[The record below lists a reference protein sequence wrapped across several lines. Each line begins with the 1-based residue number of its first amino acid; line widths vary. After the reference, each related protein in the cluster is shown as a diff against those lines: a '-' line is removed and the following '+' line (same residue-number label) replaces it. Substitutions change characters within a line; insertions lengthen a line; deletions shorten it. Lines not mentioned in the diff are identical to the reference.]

1 MGFRPKGVRSVI
13 LLKNGKKTF
22 IRFDL
27 KGWLSLDRYRSV
39 MAAKILLVDDVPE
52 QLTAYRRLLHRHF
65 EILTADSGDTA
76 IEILQRE
83 PDIEVIVSDMSMP
96 GMSGTDFFV
105 RAADMAPGA
114 TRIML
119 TGNMDMNATID
130 AINRG
135 GVFRYLQKPCASDD
149 LIGAVE
155 EGLKLKPVPAAGSS
169 GDACTLETPMTGWLQ
184 DAMQDCLLKT
194 FFQPIVDLRT
204 GGIVGAEALARWLHP
219 ADGWIPPSVFIPIA
233 EQSGMMPELGRRMLM
248 QACREA
254 STWRSQGFDLS
265 ISVNASIRQ
274 FVEGQMN
281 SDVRFALE
289 NSDLPAQNLTLELTE
304 SVLIHDPDKI
314 ISMLEEL
321 RAIGV
326 TLAID
331 DFGTG
336 YSSLAY
342 LKHLPIDRLK
352 IDRCFVK
359 DIDRDERDL
368 NFVRTMLDLARH
380 LGLSVVA
387 EGIERQEQRQI
398 LLDLGCRLGQGFLF
412 AKAIDAV
419 GFLDLLVRP
428 STDKQGRAVCDLAA
442 KAPTDAAFPVSI
454 RR

>member
-1 MGFRPKGVRSVI
+1 MV
-13 LLKNGKKTF
+13 
-22 IRFDL
+22 
-27 KGWLSLDRYRSV
+27 
-39 MAAKILLVDDVPE
+39 AKILLVDDVPE
-52 QLTAYRRLLHRHF
+52 QLTAYRRLLHRRF
-65 EILTADSGDTA
+65 EILTAESGDA
-76 IEILQRE
+76 ALDVLKRE
-83 PDIEVIVSDMSMP
+83 PAIDVIVSDMSMP

-105 RAADMAPGA
+105 RAAEMAPAA

-135 GVFRYLQKPCASDD
+135 GVFRYLQKPCASGD

-155 EGLKLKPVPAAGSS
+155 DGLKLRSTPTADAP
-169 GDACTLETPMTGWLQ
+169 GDTCMLETPVTGWLEE
-184 DAMQDCLLKT
+184 AMQDCLLKT

-204 GGIVGAEALARWLHP
+204 GAIVGAEALARWLHP

-233 EQSGMMPELGRRMLM
+233 EQSGLMPELGRRMLI

-254 STWRSQGFDLS
+254 AGWRARGFEVA
-265 ISVNASIRQ
+265 ISVNASVTQ
-274 FVEGQMN
+274 FVEGQMI
-281 SDVRFALE
+281 SDVHLALE
-289 NSDLPAQNLTLELTE
+289 DSNLPPEKLTLELTE

-314 ISMLEEL
+314 IRMLEEL

-352 IDRCFVK
+352 IDRCFVQ

-368 NFVRTMLDLARH
+368 SFVRTMLELARH

-387 EGIERQEQRQI
+387 EGIERPAQRQ
-398 LLDLGCRLGQGFLF
+398 LLMDLGCRMGQGFLF
-412 AKAIDAV
+412 AKAIDGV
-419 GFLDLLVRP
+419 GFVDLLARP
-428 STDKQGRAVCDLAA
+428 SMAEHGPSFAELAA
-442 KAPTDAAFPVSI
+442 NPFSDAVSPAAI

>member
-1 MGFRPKGVRSVI
+1 
-13 LLKNGKKTF
+13 
-22 IRFDL
+22 
-27 KGWLSLDRYRSV
+27 

-52 QLTAYRRLLHRHF
+52 QLKAYRRLLHRHF
-65 EILTADSGDTA
+65 EILTADSGDAALT
-76 IEILQRE
+76 ILKQE
-83 PDIEVIVSDMSMP
+83 PAIEVIVSDMSMP

-105 RAADMAPGA
+105 RAAEMAPAA

-119 TGNMDMNATID
+119 TGNMDMKATVD

-135 GVFRYLQKPCASDD
+135 GVFRYLQKPCASDV

-155 EGLKLKPVPAAGSS
+155 EGLKLKSAPLAGSV
-169 GDACTLETPMTGWLQ
+169 DNACILETPVTSWLEE
-184 DAMQDCLLKT
+184 AMQDCLLKT

-233 EQSGMMPELGRRMLM
+233 EQSGLMPELGRRMLV

-254 STWRSQGFDLS
+254 ASWHARGIDVS
-265 ISVNASIRQ
+265 ISVNVSVTQ
-274 FVEGQMN
+274 FVEGQMI
-281 SDVRFALE
+281 SDVHRALE
-289 NSDLPAQNLTLELTE
+289 DSGLPTEKLTLELTE

-314 ISMLEEL
+314 IRMLEDL
-321 RAIGV
+321 RSIGV

-352 IDRCFVK
+352 IDRCFVS

-368 NFVRTMLDLARH
+368 SFVRTMLDLARH

-387 EGIERQEQRQI
+387 EGIERPEQRRL
-398 LLDLGCRLGQGFLF
+398 LLDQGCRLGQGFLF
-412 AKAIDAV
+412 AKAMDGV
-419 GFLDLLVRP
+419 GFLDLLARP
-428 STDKQGRAVCDLAA
+428 SMIDQGPTLAEMAA
-442 KAPTDAAFPVSI
+442 KPLNGAVSPVAI